1 MPYILLHNEEK
12 KESQHICVT
21 SGSTFHFPHSFGI
34 KYCCGHEYQLWNF
47 FTMTI
52 PEKEG
57 LVPLNFENY
66 KHFENYHFP
75 LLNFIDDLQM
85 LWWEV
90 YGEHENTKL
99 LYAV

>member
-34 KYCCGHEYQLWNF
+34 KYCCGHEYQLWNC

-66 KHFENYHFP
+66 KHFENYLFP
-75 LLNFIDDLQM
+75 LLNFIEDFTD
-85 LWWEV
+85 
-90 YGEHENTKL
+90 
-99 LYAV
+99 AVVGGIW